1 MAGSTTRERA
11 SSWPESHHYR
21 PFDKADKTH
30 KECLSLVSLSSK
42 GRAFP
47 PSLLPASVGILMF
60 LSPSPSSSTS
70 SLPHSLSHLSLS
82 LCFFRASRRHTRDP
96 RSLSPPRS
104 FPLSLSLCS
113 PHTRVILLV
122 WLRRC
127 VRRLSPWHHGRDN
140 RCHKLCDRIAS
151 TAATTACP
159 DHLSFRRPL
168 GDLRQQSASR

>member
-21 PFDKADKTH
+21 PFDKPDKTH

-60 LSPSPSSSTS
+60 LSPSPS
-70 SLPHSLSHLSLS
+70 LPASLSLS
-82 LCFFRASRRHTRDP
+82 LFLIGTPETRAFFLLHV
-96 RSLSPPRS
+96 RS
-104 FPLSLSLCS
+104 LSLSLS
-113 PHTRVILLV
+113 LRASVISLV
-122 WLRRC
+122 WPRLRMCWPLGVHRP
-127 VRRLSPWHHGRDN
+127 RFSPWHHGAN

-168 GDLRQQSASR
+168 GDLR

>member
-60 LSPSPSSSTS
+60 LSPSPSRPFPASLSFS
-70 SLPHSLSHLSLS
+70 SLSLSLSFFRASHRRTRDPRSSSLSLSLS
-82 LCFFRASRRHTRDP
+82 LCPPHARARHLTGVAAVMHVLAFRVYSP
-96 RSLSPPRS
+96 RFSS
-104 FPLSLSLCS
+104 
-113 PHTRVILLV
+113 
-122 WLRRC
+122 
-127 VRRLSPWHHGRDN
+127 WHHGTN

-168 GDLRQQSASR
+168 GDLR

>member
-1 MAGSTTRERA
+1 MLVNNTVDGTRNGAKEERNMAGSTTRERA

-82 LCFFRASRRHTRDP
+82 L
-96 RSLSPPRS
+96 SLSVS
-104 FPLSLSLCS
+104 FVRLVGTPETRVLSLSSTFVPSLS
-113 PHTRVILLV
+113 LSVHHT
-122 WLRRC
+122 
-127 VRRLSPWHHGRDN
+127 H
-140 RCHKLCDRIAS
+140 A
-151 TAATTACP
+151 
-159 DHLSFRRPL
+159 
-168 GDLRQQSASR
+168 

>member
-1 MAGSTTRERA
+1 MLVNNTVDGTRNGAKEERNMAGSTTRERA

-60 LSPSPSSSTS
+60 LSPSPSPSTS

-82 LCFFRASRRHTRDP
+82 LSLFLSCVSSAHQRPAF
-96 RSLSPPRS
+96 SLSPPRS
-104 FPLSLSLCS
+104 FPLSLSLFTT
-113 PHTRVILLV
+113 HTRNFTRVV
-122 WLRRC
+122 TPVC
-127 VRRLSPWHHGRDN
+127 
-140 RCHKLCDRIAS
+140 
-151 TAATTACP
+151 
-159 DHLSFRRPL
+159 
-168 GDLRQQSASR
+168 SASLSVASRERQPMP